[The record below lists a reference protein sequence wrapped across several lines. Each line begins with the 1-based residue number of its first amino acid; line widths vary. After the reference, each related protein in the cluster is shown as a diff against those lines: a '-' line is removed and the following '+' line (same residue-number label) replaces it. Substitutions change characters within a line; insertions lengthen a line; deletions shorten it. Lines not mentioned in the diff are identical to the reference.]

1 MLVLT
6 RKLNEKI
13 TIGDDIVIT
22 VIDIKNDAVRIG
34 IEAPRNV
41 KVHRAEVLDAVSD
54 ENRKAAGETDT
65 AALVDLIQ
73 ASGGQLVVNL
83 PVPDRGSSGE

>member
-34 IEAPRNV
+34 IEAPRDV
-41 KVHRAEVLDAVSD
+41 KVHRAEVLDAVSV

-65 AALVDLIQ
+65 AALTALIA
-73 ASGGQLVVNL
+73 ASGGKLVVTL
-83 PVPDRGSSGE
+83 PTRD